1 MRQVDRVRKTRSY
14 VGSRGFPRS
23 KLFLPQNRAPRLT
36 TYLPY
41 EYVGLGGRALS
52 DCRKNCFRE
61 NNKCPILSDPV
72 GRALSDCRKN
82 CFRENNKCPI
92 LSDPVGRAL
101 SDCRKN
107 CFRENNKCPILSDP
121 VGRALSDCRKNCFRE
136 NNKCPILG
144 SAAGR
149 MCPRWRRNCFR
160 ENNKCMYI
168 SSMWNRIIKTTKIL
182 HIHFAIYLPA
192 ARKRWRLPSLPCFA

>member
-41 EYVGLGGRALS
+41 EYVGLG
-52 DCRKNCFRE
+52 
-61 NNKCPILSDPV
+61 
-72 GRALSDCRKN
+72 
-82 CFRENNKCPI
+82 
-92 LSDPVGRAL
+92 GRAL